1 MRCTDALIKRKEMI
15 FMKKTAVVYW
25 SGTGNTEAMAK
36 AVLEGMQSAGA
47 EAELLTPDAVDAGK
61 LASFSAVAFGC
72 PAMGSEVLEEMEFE
86 PMFNSCKNSLGG
98 KRVALFGSY
107 GWGDGAWMRSW
118 ESDCSDAGVSLAC
131 ESVICCE
138 APDDA
143 TFDACRE
150 MGKLLAE

>member
-1 MRCTDALIKRKEMI
+1 MSEQI
-15 FMKKTAVVYW
+15 AVIYW
-25 SGTGNTEAMAK
+25 SGTGNTQAMAE
-36 AVLEGMQSAGA
+36 AVSNACGGTLYTPGA
-47 EAELLTPDAVDAGK
+47 FPMEQWAECG
-61 LASFSAVAFGC
+61 AVALGC
-72 PAMGSEVLEEMEFE
+72 PAMGAEVLEESEFQ
-86 PMFNSCKNSLGG
+86 PFFDAVKPLLSG
-98 KRVALFGSY
+98 KKLALFGSY

-143 TFDACRE
+143 TLDACRE